1 MNVKMENE
9 IKIKDLVKDG
19 RIAHF
24 SHAISGVL
32 YYRIDLEDGTYQ
44 FLVDMNDKDDVGTAT
59 FNSEEKAIHLMR
71 YLNKSKSSGDLVKV
85 K

>member
-1 MNVKMENE
+1 MENE

-19 RIAHF
+19 RVACF

-44 FLVDMNDKDDVGTAT
+44 FCVDMNDKDDECTVTAGGWILREYYHT
-59 FNSEEKAIHLMR
+59 AET
-71 YLNKSKSSGDLVKV
+71 
-85 K
+85 

>member
-1 MNVKMENE
+1 
-9 IKIKDLVKDG
+9 
-19 RIAHF
+19 
-24 SHAISGVL
+24 VL

-44 FLVDMNDKDDVGTAT
+44 FCIDMNDKDDVGTAT

>member
-1 MNVKMENE
+1 MENE

-32 YYRIDLEDGTYQ
+32 YYRITLDDNREYQ
-44 FLVDMNDKDDVGTAT
+44 FCIDMNDKDDVGTAT

-71 YLNKSKSSGDLVKV
+71 YLNKSKSSGDLVKI

>member
-1 MNVKMENE
+1 MNEE
-9 IKIKDLVKDG
+9 ISIKSLVQNSNK
-19 RIAHF
+19 AYF

-32 YYRIDLEDGTYQ
+32 YYRINLGDSIYQ
-44 FLVDMNDKDDVGTAT
+44 FAIDMNDKNDVGTAT

-71 YLNKSKSSGDLVKV
+71 YLNKSKASGDLIKV

>member
-1 MNVKMENE
+1 MNEE
-9 IKIKDLVKDG
+9 ISIKSLVQNSNK
-19 RIAHF
+19 AYF

-32 YYRIDLEDGTYQ
+32 YYRINLGESIYQ
-44 FLVDMNDKDDVGTAT
+44 FAIDMNDVGTAT

-71 YLNKSKSSGDLVKV
+71 YLNKSKASGDLIKV